1 MERAYLIQV
10 LIVGTG
16 GFIGSGLRFTV
27 GGWVQRMFTA
37 SQFPY
42 GTLTVNAVG
51 CLLIGYLAGIAE
63 LRQAL
68 DPATRLF
75 LVAGILGGFTT
86 FSAFAFESLSLALDY
101 QYMKAMLNTVLQ
113 VAIGITAAWIGFGF
127 ARLMS

>member
-1 MERAYLIQV
+1 MERAYLVQV
-10 LIVGTG
+10 LIVGAG
-16 GFIGSGLRFTV
+16 GFIGSGLRFAV
-27 GGWVQRMFTA
+27 SGWVQRIFTV

-86 FSAFAFESLSLALDY
+86 FSAFAFESLALAQEY
-101 QYMKAMLNTVLQ
+101 QYAKALLNTVSQ
-113 VAIGITAAWIGFGF
+113 VVIGITAAWLGFGF
-127 ARLMS
+127 ARMMS